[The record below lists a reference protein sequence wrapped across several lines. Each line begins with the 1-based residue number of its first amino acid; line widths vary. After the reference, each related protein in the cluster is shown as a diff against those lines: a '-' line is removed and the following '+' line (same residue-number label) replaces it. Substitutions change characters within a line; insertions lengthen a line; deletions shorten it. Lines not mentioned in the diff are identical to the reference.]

1 MQIVLFVVTFVLST
15 SCGTYFLKDLG
26 ITTQLVHADKQLNPQ
41 SDGAV
46 HSPANKSVLF
56 EFSDAQGIVDAFQG
70 RLAAHVYA
78 RSSSSTTNALQ
89 NVLNHFEQGVGAV
102 TFATGM
108 AAISTCLLSLLKQGD
123 HIIVSEY
130 LFGNTRSFFKHLQL
144 FGIEVSFVD
153 VTNVQNVV
161 AAKQDNTLMV
171 FTESLSNP
179 MTQVADMSAIGQYCQ
194 EQRLL
199 YVIDNTM
206 SPCVIFSAK
215 ACHASLV
222 VSSLTKYVSGHGQ
235 ALGGSVVDTGLFDW
249 TQYPNIQSLYQ
260 VANKTQWG
268 LTQIRKKGLRDLGAT
283 LSSDVA
289 STILVGMETL
299 QLRYHQACEN
309 ARKLALHFANHA
321 GVVNVFYPGLAD
333 HPQHFMARDLFSH
346 YGAIMSIELPEG
358 VNIIEFINR
367 LNVVICATHLGDTR
381 TLALPVAQTIY
392 FEATQ
397 NERDRMGISNQI
409 VRLSIG
415 IEDIN
420 DLVADFEQALG

>member
-1 MQIVLFVVTFVLST
+1 
-15 SCGTYFLKDLG
+15 
-26 ITTQLVHADKQLNPQ
+26 
-41 SDGAV
+41 
-46 HSPANKSVLF
+46 
-56 EFSDAQGIVDAFQG
+56 
-70 RLAAHVYA
+70 
-78 RSSSSTTNALQ
+78 
-89 NVLNHFEQGVGAV
+89 
-102 TFATGM
+102 
-108 AAISTCLLSLLKQGD
+108 
-123 HIIVSEY
+123 
-130 LFGNTRSFFKHLQL
+130 
-144 FGIEVSFVD
+144 VSFVD

-194 EQRLL
+194 EQHLL

-215 ACHASLV
+215 ACQASLV
-222 VSSLTKYVSGHGQ
+222 VSSLTKYISGHGQ

-249 TQYPNIQSLYQ
+249 TQYPNIQPLYQ
-260 VANKTQWG
+260 VADKAQWG

-283 LSSDVA
+283 LSADVA

-309 ARKLALHFANHA
+309 ARKLAQHFANHN
-321 GVVNVFYPGLAD
+321 GVVNVFYPGLSE

-346 YGAIMSIELPEG
+346 YGAILSIELPQS

-397 NERDRMGISNQI
+397 EERDRMGISDQM

-420 DLVADFEQALG
+420 DLISDFDQALG